1 VSGQAR
7 GLDWLFDEIQRR
19 GLMHAAG
26 VYAVVC
32 WFLVQLLATVAPY
45 LQLED
50 WVVRVA
56 IAATFAGL
64 PLVLAGA
71 WLVGGGPEEEGAP
84 AARPAPAP
92 PEARDASRL
101 LGLPSLEAVALALLA
116 FVGGALWAYRH
127 FDVARLQEAPASAAA
142 PVIPPEVT
150 RRSVAVLPFEN
161 VGGDPDEEFFSEGV
175 AEEIRSA
182 LARVPSLR
190 VASRTSSERYVE
202 MGATTRRIGAELLVG
217 SLLEGSVQR
226 AGERLR
232 VTVRLV
238 DTRTDEHLWS
248 DSYERGLA
256 VESLFDVEEEIARS
270 VARALE
276 VELAGAADAVLVSR
290 PAVSLRAHDLYLLG
304 LYHWNR
310 RTGEELRTAAD
321 FFRSAIEREPGYAL
335 AHAGLANTHVLMPL
349 YAGVPSAEAMPAA
362 RRAAEEALALD
373 GTLAEAHAA
382 LAFVKTTHDWDWV
395 GAEEGFLRAIELN
408 PSYATAHEW
417 YGALLDAVGRREEA
431 RAQLERAVALD
442 PLSVILNAVLGFHF
456 TFEGNYPA
464 SIDQLERTLE
474 LQRDFPLGLEF
485 LALASL
491 HAGLYD
497 DAEHALRTWAERT
510 GTAAEPWGAIVAGI
524 ESTGL
529 RREGLEA
536 LDRLA
541 DRGTL
546 SPYRTA
552 QYASLLRDA
561 RRALEALERGVG
573 EKDFLMFWVD
583 ADPAFD
589 PLRDEP
595 RYRAILEEMGLSG
608 ARGAAGAGR

>member
-1 VSGQAR
+1 
-7 GLDWLFDEIQRR
+7 
-19 GLMHAAG
+19 M
-26 VYAVVC
+26 
-32 WFLVQLLATVAPY
+32 
-45 LQLED
+45 
-50 WVVRVA
+50 
-56 IAATFAGL
+56 
-64 PLVLAGA
+64 
-71 WLVGGGPEEEGAP
+71 
-84 AARPAPAP
+84 
-92 PEARDASRL
+92 
-101 LGLPSLEAVALALLA
+101 
-116 FVGGALWAYRH
+116 
-127 FDVARLQEAPASAAA
+127 
-142 PVIPPEVT
+142 
-150 RRSVAVLPFEN
+150 AVLPFEN

-248 DSYERGLA
+248 DSYERRLA
-256 VESLFDVEEEIARS
+256 MESLFDVEEDIARS

-276 VELAGAADAVLVSR
+276 VELAGAPDAVLVSR

-310 RTGEELRTAAD
+310 RTGEELRRAAD

-382 LAFVKTTHDWDWV
+382 LAFVKTTHDWDWA

-417 YGALLDAVGRREEA
+417 YGVLLDAVGRREEA

-442 PLSVILNAVLGFHF
+442 PLSIILNAVLGAHF
-456 TFEGNYPA
+456 TFEGDYPA
-464 SIDQLERTLE
+464 SIEQLERTLE
-474 LQRDFPLGLEF
+474 LQRDFPLGLQF
-485 LALASL
+485 LALACL
-491 HAGLYD
+491 QAGRYRQ
-497 DAEHALRTWAERT
+497 AEEALLSWAERT
-510 GTAAEPWGAIVAGI
+510 GTAAEPWTAIVAGI
-524 ESTGL
+524 ESPG
-529 RREGLEA
+529 RRDGGVEA
-536 LDRLA
+536 LDRLVE
-541 DRGTL
+541 RGIL

-552 QYASLLRDA
+552 QYGSLLGDA
-561 RRALEALERGVG
+561 ARALEALERGLE
-573 EKDFLMFWVD
+573 EKDFLMFWID
-583 ADPAFD
+583 PDPAFD

-595 RYRAILEEMGLSG
+595 RYRAILEAMGLDA
-608 ARGAAGAGR
+608 ARAAVGGGR